1 MKIRDAESILYEHR
15 QYLIEFGGSIP
26 YNKRFINALTFALYL
41 IDKEQAKR
49 NGIREAP
56 DYDFDLEE

>member
-1 MKIRDAESILYEHR
+1 MKIRDAEAEIAEYREHLLNYEG
-15 QYLIEFGGSIP
+15 YEDL
-26 YNKRFINALTFALYL
+26 INALTFALYL

-49 NGIREAP
+49 NGIREVP